1 MRDVSLYVNNVKLDL
16 FKDEEIQITSSIQN
30 IQDISKVYTD
40 FSQTFTLPCSQVNN
54 ELFEYYFNSDVD
66 ASFSAQN
73 RQPARLEINNTLF
86 RTGKLQLESAEVKG
100 LESDNYK
107 VTFYGEVTTLKDLF
121 ANDKL
126 SDLDYSS
133 LAVEYDD
140 ATVTNAQDDLTDL
153 DVRFPLISS
162 NRVWEYG
169 DASPADISTLAG
181 KIDYTELFPAVKD
194 KVIFEAMEA
203 KYGLTFTGLFLDDQ
217 RFKRSFTWWK
227 NRKDANFTNAPEQ
240 ILFNVGGSAPMADGI
255 FTLQYID
262 PTTYA
267 PVGYTDAFTSKFI
280 NAYLTPSI
288 TATYYIDIYN
298 NGSYQSSITVNGVAG
313 VQQNIQLIGGGAG
326 TNGSTFADREYKW
339 YIRSLSAITVTGTIK
354 LTINGTYVSGGSSTT
369 TQLSATN
376 YILTPTTTS
385 NDIDF
390 ASSAPDITVAE
401 YFTGKLNQF
410 NLTCFPINND
420 LTFQIEP
427 VEQWYRYGLDYNVS
441 EFIDVDS
448 IQYERIK
455 LYKSISFEYQ
465 ESKSFMNVA
474 FKDNFNRPYADLK
487 EQFNY
492 DGSDFKIK
500 LPFETPL
507 FNKFTG
513 TNLQVGYSM
522 TDPIENAA
530 KSYVPKCTSLYV
542 DIAAYPAD
550 FYLGSVHF
558 TGYVPFG
565 QDTSVGGGFD
575 YSLCFGSE
583 QSTLKD
589 DIIENSLF
597 QSYYYPYLT
606 SLFNPKARRVKCKG
620 RFPLDLLTD
629 ITLNSKLIIRDKRY
643 LIEELKTNLTTGE
656 VDLVLI
662 NDFIVHPSFNVGGTV
677 PSTGGTVAYNARIG
691 QNNQG
696 QPVNTIDIEAPAEV
710 QFVTTTP
717 TLPTTVTTSTVFE
730 FVVPANTTGSERTNT
745 IPIVYYNIDGTEQFT
760 EYLVIT
766 QDSNKALLTGG
777 GVQLLT
783 NTLDNLSA

>member
-40 FSQTFTLPCSQVNN
+40 FSQTFTLPCSKVNN

-86 RTGKLQLESAEVKG
+86 RTGKLQLESSEVKG

-107 VTFYGEVTTLKDLF
+107 VTFYGEITTLKDLF

-126 SDLDYSS
+126 SDLEYN

-169 DASPADISTLAG
+169 DASPADVSTLAG

-194 KVIFEAMEA
+194 KVIFDAMEA
-203 KYGLTFTGLFLDDQ
+203 KYGITFEGLFLTDQ
-217 RFKRSFTWWK
+217 RFTRSFTWWK
-227 NRKDANFTNAPEQ
+227 NRKDPNFTNAPEQ

-267 PVGYTDAFTSKFI
+267 AVGYSHAYTRKAI
-280 NAYLTPSI
+280 NVFLTPNI
-288 TATYYIDIYN
+288 TAVYYIDIYN
-298 NGSYQSSITVNGVAG
+298 NGAYQATITVNGVAG
-313 VQQNIQLIGGGAG
+313 VQQNIQLIGGSAA
-326 TNGSTFADREYKW
+326 TNGSTYADREYTW
-339 YIRSLSAITVTGTIK
+339 FIRSLSAITVTGTIR
-354 LTINGTYVSGGSSTT
+354 LNIVGTYVNGGTTTNVQISST
-369 TQLSATN
+369 N
-376 YILTPTTTS
+376 YALTPTTTS

-390 ASSAPDITVAE
+390 SSSAPDITVAE

-410 NLTCFPINND
+410 NLTCFPTNND

-427 VEQWYRYGLDYNVS
+427 LDQWYKYGLDYDIS
-441 EFIDVDS
+441 EFVDVDS

-455 LYKSISFEYQ
+455 LYKSISFEYK
-465 ESKSFMNVA
+465 ESKSFMNEA
-474 FKDNFNRPYADLK
+474 FKDNFNRPYSDLK
-487 EQFNY
+487 EEFSY
-492 DGSDFKIK
+492 DGGEFKVK

-507 FNKFTG
+507 FNKFTS

-530 KSYVPKCTSLYV
+530 KSYVPKCTSLYL
-542 DIAAYPAD
+542 DIDNYPAD
-550 FYLGSVHF
+550 FYLGTVHF
-558 TGYVPFG
+558 TDYLPFG
-565 QDTSVGGGFD
+565 QDTTIGGGID
-575 YSLCFGSE
+575 YSLNFGSE

-589 DIIENSLF
+589 NIIDNSLF
-597 QSYYYPYLT
+597 QTYYYPYLT

-620 RFPLDLLTD
+620 RLPLDLLTD

-656 VDLVLI
+656 IDLVLI
-662 NDFIVHPSFNVGGTV
+662 NDFIVYNGNNIGGTV
-677 PSTGGTVAYNARIG
+677 PDTGGTITYAASIG
-691 QNNQG
+691 LNNQG
-696 QPVNTIDIEAPAEV
+696 QPISTIDIEAPAES
-710 QFVTTTP
+710 QFVTSTP
-717 TLPTTVTTSTVFE
+717 SLPTTITTSTNFE
-730 FVVPANTTGSERTNT
+730 FTIPANTSGAERTNT

-766 QDSNKALLTGG
+766 QESDRDLLTGG

-783 NTLDNLSA
+783 NTLDNLSE